1 MAERARDKKE
11 RRVQNKLLREDSARG
26 TPVSEGGDGR
36 GRKKKGKAKANDY
49 DTLPAGSKRKRGLKS
64 ETPSMIDDDD
74 DEDNGGVCRSALPSW
89 EITDAD
95 PRCVEAPQNEG
106 GGEQQQ

>member
-1 MAERARDKKE
+1 LEDGEDIEELAERTRDKKE
-11 RRVQNKLLREDSARG
+11 RRMQNKLLREESARG
-26 TPVSEGGDGR
+26 TPVSEGGDPR

-74 DEDNGGVCRSALPSW
+74 DEDNGGVCFFASFQ
-89 EITDAD
+89 
-95 PRCVEAPQNEG
+95 VEMILIVL
-106 GGEQQQ
+106 